1 MASNAAGAGLR
12 NFPARAIGYMLAA
25 SFLIIVL
32 DTAVK
37 WLAKGY
43 SPLQIGFVRYLMG
56 LCIAVGIATRAGG
69 IGTLRTRRIGGHLLR
84 SALNLTT
91 MLSFYY
97 ALRLLPLADS
107 IAINFAA
114 PLFVTAL
121 SGPML
126 GEHVGI
132 RRWLAV
138 AFGFAGV
145 LLAVQPSPGG
155 ISPGAALALLS
166 GLTWALTIV
175 TSRQISG
182 TESSHTILFYY
193 SLAVV
198 VVLGAA
204 MPSLWIEPSFHDWI
218 WFIVVGISGSFG
230 QFCYNQAFRYGEA
243 SLVAPLDYLSIV
255 WATLFGFAIF
265 GDIPSWLVLG
275 GAACIVA
282 SSIYIAHREAKAAR
296 RRRQAAG

>member
-1 MASNAAGAGLR
+1 MASNVTGAGLR
-12 NFPARAIGYMLAA
+12 NFPARAIAYMLTA

-43 SPLQIGFVRYLMG
+43 SPLQIGFVRYVMG
-56 LCIAVGIATRAGG
+56 LGIAAGIATRAGG

-132 RRWLAV
+132 RRWSAV

-145 LLAVQPSPGG
+145 LLAVQPSPSG
-155 ISPGAALALLS
+155 ISLGAGLALLS
-166 GLTWALTIV
+166 GLCWALTIV

-198 VVLGAA
+198 IVLGAA
-204 MPSLWIEPSFHDWI
+204 MPSLWIEPSLHDWI

-255 WATLFGFAIF
+255 WATLFGFVIF

-275 GAACIVA
+275 GAACIIV
-282 SSIYIAHREAKAAR
+282 SIIYIAHREAVAAAKRRAAR
-296 RRRQAAG
+296 S